1 MTFSLHLSF
10 PLWNSSC
17 TMKLLECFT
26 ASFSKECSIFALIV
40 FSLCFGCWL
49 LKDWDL
55 EKRFETSKQLSW
67 TSRRWTHGSVDSSPS
82 PKGSNLGS
90 CSTLWWAGHLRSDL
104 SVGKFAL
111 CLKPGT
117 WLTLGVWGYNQGGC
131 ESKAVVFNWTVLYK
145 PQPSR
150 GTVGNV
156 WSSGCHSWRIA
167 ASVWRGE
174 ARGAAKHPTMHEG
187 HPSPWPL
194 LEQITLQTFSGLLGP
209 FSSSVWTTLLI
220 LDHYVPC
227 LEIVILKVIYLVSW
241 SFICN
246 IFSFSLAW
254 L

>member
-1 MTFSLHLSF
+1 MTFSLSLSF
-10 PLWNSSC
+10 PPWSSSC
-17 TMKLLECFT
+17 TMKLLDCFT

-40 FSLCFGCWL
+40 FSLCFGSWL

-55 EKRFETSKQLSW
+55 ERCFETSKQLYW

-82 PKGSNLGS
+82 PRGSNLGS

-117 WLTLGVWGYNQGGC
+117 WLTFGVWGYNQGGY
-131 ESKAVVFNWTVLYK
+131 ESKAVSSPGLYFYK

-174 ARGAAKHPTMHEG
+174 GRGAAKQPAVHKG

-194 LEQITLQTFSGLLGP
+194 LEQITCRPFLAYWGTFLPLFGPP
-209 FSSSVWTTLLI
+209 FSSWITVLLA
-220 LDHYVPC
+220 LR
-227 LEIVILKVIYLVSW
+227 
-241 SFICN
+241 
-246 IFSFSLAW
+246 
-254 L
+254 